1 MAIIRIKRSTGIS
14 APGSLKTA
22 ELGYTMGVGTQANG
36 GDRLYF
42 GKGGDGSGN
51 ATSIVVI
58 GGEYFTNML
67 DHVAGTLTASS
78 ALIVDAN
85 SKLDNLK
92 VDNVDINGNTI
103 STLNTDGDLVLSPN
117 GTGNVSVATSRITN
131 VVDPTSAQDAATK
144 SYVDTLSAGKTLS
157 IGADSGSN
165 DTVNLSTGRLDIF
178 GGTGLET
185 VVTNDTITINTSPT
199 TIGDTAVDLGGTIT
213 DLTGLTS
220 LQVDNITIDGNTI
233 KSTDGSNTLYL
244 DPAPTDSDGG
254 DLIIRGNLTV
264 QGTTTTINST
274 EISVDD
280 LNLTLADGAADAA
293 SADGAGITI
302 DGADATILYDA
313 ATDRWDL
320 NKSLEFPD
328 SIGASIFF
336 NGTSIT
342 EAIED
347 HLVDNVFVSGEGF
360 DITYND
366 GTNQITFAAE
376 LATLTNLGVASFGG
390 WADSDETIRQFSV
403 TSGNVRIEHLDGGDY

>member
-1 MAIIRIKRSTGIS
+1 MAIIRIKRSTGTS

-22 ELGYTMGVGTQANG
+22 ELGYTMGFGTQANG

-42 GKGGDGSGN
+42 GKGDDGTGN
-51 ATSIVVI
+51 ATTIIAI

-67 DHVAGTLTASS
+67 DHVAGSLTASS
-78 ALIVDAN
+78 ALIVDAD
-85 SKLDNLK
+85 SKVDNLK
-92 VDNVDINGNTI
+92 VDNIDLNGNTI
-103 STLNTDGDLVLSPN
+103 STTDTNGTLTLNPN
-117 GTGNVSVATSRITN
+117 GSGTVDVSTSKITS
-131 VVDPTSAQDAATK
+131 VVDPTADQDAATK
-144 SYVDTLSAGKTLS
+144 LYVDTVAAAKTLT
-157 IGADSGSN
+157 IGADTGSN
-165 DTVNLSTGRLDIF
+165 DDVNLSTGRLDIF

-185 VVTNDTITINTSPT
+185 VVTNDTITINTSAT
-199 TIGDTAVDLGGTIT
+199 TIGDTAVDLGGSIT

-220 LQVDNITIDGNTI
+220 LQVDNITINGNTI
-233 KSTDGSNTLYL
+233 QSTDGSNTLYL

-274 EISVDD
+274 EISVND
-280 LNLTLADGAADAA
+280 LNLTLADGAGNAAD
-293 SADGAGITI
+293 ADGAGITI

-320 NKSLEFPD
+320 NKPLELED

-347 HLVDNVFVSGEGF
+347 HLVNNVLISGEGL
-360 DITYND
+360 DITYDD
-366 GTNQITFAAE
+366 GLNKITFAAE
-376 LATLTNLGVASFGG
+376 LATLTNPGVASFGG
-390 WADSDETIRQFSV
+390 WADSDQTIRQFSV
-403 TSGNVRIEHLDGGDY
+403 TSGNVRLEHIDGGDY